1 MRWLLVGALAVSV
14 LGCGDKILGP
24 TSTLDGVWAGT
35 SPGFTFTMT
44 LAQTD
49 TVITGT
55 AVIAGIGGFAEFT
68 VDGTMVSRVVKL
80 NVSAT
85 GFDPMKY
92 DATLSTSQAVLNG
105 TLDGSGFNK
114 LAVSLHKR

>member
-24 TSTLDGVWAGT
+24 TSTLDGVWAGA
-35 SPGFTFTMT
+35 SPGYTFTLT
-44 LAQTD
+44 LTQTD
-49 TVITGT
+49 TVISGT
-55 AVIAGIGGFAEFT
+55 AVIAGIGGFANFDVE
-68 VDGTMVSRVVKL
+68 GTMVSHVVKL
-80 NVSAT
+80 NVFTT

-92 DATLSTSQAVLNG
+92 DATLSTSQAVMDG

-114 LAVSLHKR
+114 LVVSFHKR